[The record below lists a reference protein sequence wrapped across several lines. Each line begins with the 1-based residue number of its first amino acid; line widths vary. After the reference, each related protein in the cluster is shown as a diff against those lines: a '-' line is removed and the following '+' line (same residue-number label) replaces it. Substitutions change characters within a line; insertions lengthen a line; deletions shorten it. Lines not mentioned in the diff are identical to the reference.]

1 MAFHNTARIKGYIKV
16 EDGEM
21 KGQIKK
27 FQFNPEKFEYGRS
40 AQYSES
46 IAPGMAYPI
55 TQWVKGGARL
65 FSVELF
71 FWDKP
76 HEGVIED
83 FWEFIESLLPPEE
96 NKSDFERPPV
106 FLFVYGDFIKFSVMD
121 DADIV
126 VEEYDTRGN
135 MTQARITLSCRQ
147 V

>member
-1 MAFHNTARIKGYIKV
+1 MAFHDTARTKGYIKV
-16 EDGEM
+16 LDGEM

-27 FQFNPEKFEYGRS
+27 FQFNPEQFEHDRS

-46 IAPGMAYPI
+46 SAPGMTYPL
-55 TQWVKGGARL
+55 TQWVKGGARM

-83 FWEFIESLLPPEE
+83 FWEFVESLLPPEE
-96 NKSDFERPPV
+96 NDSEYERPPV
-106 FLFVYGDFIKFSVMD
+106 FLFVYGDFIKPCVLEQ
-121 DADIV
+121 AGIT
-126 VEEYDTRGN
+126 VEEYDIDGN
-135 MTQARITLSCRQ
+135 KTQARITLSCRQ

>member
-1 MAFHNTARIKGYIKV
+1 MAFHDTARTKGYIKI

-21 KGQIKK
+21 KGLVKK
-27 FQFNPEKFEYGRS
+27 FQFNPEQFGHERS
-40 AQYSES
+40 AQYSEAV
-46 IAPGMAYPI
+46 APGMSYPL
-55 TQWVKGGARL
+55 TQWVAGGARL

-83 FWEFIESLLPPEE
+83 FWGFIEMLLPPEE
-96 NKSDFERPPV
+96 SDPYFERPPM
-106 FLFVYGDFIKFSVMD
+106 FLFVYGDFIKHCVLEQ
-121 DADIV
+121 AGV
-126 VEEYDTRGN
+126 NVEEYDVDGN

>member
-1 MAFHNTARIKGYIKV
+1 MAFHNTAKTKGYIKI

-21 KGQIKK
+21 AGEMKK
-27 FQFNPEKFEYGRS
+27 FQFNPDRFGHTRS
-40 AQYSES
+40 ADYSEAV
-46 IAPGMAYPI
+46 APGMAYPL
-55 TQWVKGGARL
+55 TQWVKGGARM

-83 FWEFIESLLPPEE
+83 FWEFIERLLPPEE
-96 NKSDFERPPV
+96 NSPGFERPPK
-106 FLFVYGDFIKFSVMD
+106 FLFVYGDFIKSCVLEQAGID
-121 DADIV
+121 
-126 VEEYDTRGN
+126 VEEYDVYGS